1 MYTGTIAAVVIVVL
15 WVYYAALIFVLGGEV
30 AQVHELRRIRRMQ
43 REQLESLA
51 SPRGK
56 HTAFAG
62 HEACR
67 VTRLTSKSASVVAP
81 RLPWIGPRDRQLEAF
96 MRKAS
101 LVAAV
106 AIISIAGACKKTG
119 EGEYQVKTPD
129 VDVSTDTS
137 TVQTPTVETGTRK
150 DTVITTVPTVD
161 VKTPA
166 ERRADSAA
174 ARQP

>member
-1 MYTGTIAAVVIVVL
+1 
-15 WVYYAALIFVLGGEV
+15 
-30 AQVHELRRIRRMQ
+30 
-43 REQLESLA
+43 
-51 SPRGK
+51 
-56 HTAFAG
+56 
-62 HEACR
+62 
-67 VTRLTSKSASVVAP
+67 
-81 RLPWIGPRDRQLEAF
+81 

-129 VDVSTDTS
+129 VDVSADST
-137 TVQTPTVETGTRK
+137 TVQTPTIDAGTKK
-150 DTVITTVPTVD
+150 DTVVVTTPTVD

-174 ARQP
+174 ARKP

>member
-1 MYTGTIAAVVIVVL
+1 
-15 WVYYAALIFVLGGEV
+15 
-30 AQVHELRRIRRMQ
+30 
-43 REQLESLA
+43 
-51 SPRGK
+51 
-56 HTAFAG
+56 
-62 HEACR
+62 
-67 VTRLTSKSASVVAP
+67 
-81 RLPWIGPRDRQLEAF
+81 

-129 VDVSTDTS
+129 VDVSADTT
-137 TVQTPTVETGTRK
+137 TVQTPTVEAGTKK
-150 DTVITTVPTVD
+150 DTVVVSTPTVD

-174 ARQP
+174 ARKP